1 MDTIFMNSE
10 NSKTSNLHRLIL
22 NFSDKIILKR
32 KDKYIT
38 LSNLVFT
45 VHGKIEKSHKNNN
58 KFKIYLHHGTK
69 NLNYLMDHFLY

>member
-10 NSKTSNLHRLIL
+10 NSKISNLQRIL

-45 VHGKIEKSHKNNN
+45 VHGKIEKSHT
-58 KFKIYLHHGTK
+58 KIINSKYISI
-69 NLNYLMDHFLY
+69 MERRI

>member
-1 MDTIFMNSE
+1 MNSE
-10 NSKTSNLHRLIL
+10 NSKISNLQRIL

-45 VHGKIEKSHKNNN
+45 VHGKIEKSHT
-58 KFKIYLHHGTK
+58 KIINSKYISI
-69 NLNYLMDHFLY
+69 MERRI

>member
-45 VHGKIEKSHKNNN
+45 VHGKIEKSHT
-58 KFKIYLHHGTK
+58 KII
-69 NLNYLMDHFLY
+69 NLKYISIMERRI